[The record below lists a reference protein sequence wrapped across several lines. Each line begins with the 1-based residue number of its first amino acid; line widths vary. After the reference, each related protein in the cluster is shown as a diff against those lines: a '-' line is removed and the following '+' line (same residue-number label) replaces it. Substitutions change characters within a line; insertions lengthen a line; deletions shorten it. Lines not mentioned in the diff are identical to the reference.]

1 MLLLLHTEAAVCFN
15 GNCAVCCVCLCCGSC
30 CGAALSLAVVAS
42 PVPSHLA
49 SSRGASIVVTAKKP
63 DKRHKPFT
71 RVCNCPFSNL
81 INHRLSFRQVG
92 VAVVWFGVVW
102 FGLVWFGFGYVWL
115 WRVLLCVVVGACI
128 GRWLSAT
135 HLQECRCNAL
145 ATPRQLRQDSTV
157 LCATTG
163 QSHLNSLD
171 LLSLPARTTLLPTTS
186 LL

>member
-15 GNCAVCCVCLCCGSC
+15 GNCVVCLCGCGSC

-92 VAVVWFGVVW
+92 LVVCWFGCVLGWV
-102 FGLVWFGFGYVWL
+102 GFGFGYVGL
-115 WRVLLCVVVGACI
+115 WCVLLCVVVDACT
-128 GRWLSAT
+128 GRWLSDT
-135 HLQECRCNAL
+135 HWCKNVAAMHCCN
-145 ATPRQLRQDSTV
+145 TQTHH
-157 LCATTG
+157 CAKTT
-163 QSHLNSLD
+163 QCVCN
-171 LLSLPARTTLLPTTS
+171 RTE
-186 LL
+186 